1 VKINHSVELED
12 GSYQFQGEITG
23 KELEFIV
30 EYGMNNLMAQG
41 ALPFLSEA
49 GDTAKHMVVPE
60 HNTEQ

>member
-1 VKINHSVELED
+1 MKINHSVELPD

-41 ALPFLSEA
+41 ALPFLSE
-49 GDTAKHMVVPE
+49 DSETVKYMIVPE
-60 HNTEQ
+60 KNTEQ